1 MSMHAAM
8 LDDCRELVSL
18 SCRFFEDYVDVKIRP
33 AGCLFGTRCG
43 QGTKDAVEELSPLG
57 VSFAVFRGVDCV
69 ERADTILASVNNQ
82 VWGRTS
88 IVSKPVRLTIAW
100 KQERGVR
107 TNTNLSELAELFL
120 LEVTHRAGLD

>member
-18 SCRFFEDYVDVKIRP
+18 SCRFFEDYVDVKI
-33 AGCLFGTRCG
+33 
-43 QGTKDAVEELSPLG
+43 
-57 VSFAVFRGVDCV
+57 RGVDCV